1 MTTIN
6 FENWNW
12 KLKKLI
18 MYYTL
23 VKKQFQSIS
32 SQNQFMQDRLM
43 NMWLSAS
50 CETLFLCKSLLV
62 MIKLV
67 AVFMLFCLYV
77 SLAFAHG
84 QTFHCIPLKYTHDNL
99 SGGIWSLSPSWTWCC
114 RQDIFYLCY
123 IYIKV
128 SSWALCFIF
137 PILWRYITRY
147 FDRNQLQLGT
157 IKNFLRNLQLLCS
170 ILAV

>member
-1 MTTIN
+1 
-6 FENWNW
+6 
-12 KLKKLI
+12 

-23 VKKQFQSIS
+23 VKKQFHSIS
-32 SQNQFMQDRLM
+32 SQNHFMQDRLM

-50 CETLFLCKSLLV
+50 CKTLFLCKSLLV

-123 IYIKV
+123 ICIKV

-157 IKNFLRNLQLLCS
+157 IKFFLRNLQLLCS